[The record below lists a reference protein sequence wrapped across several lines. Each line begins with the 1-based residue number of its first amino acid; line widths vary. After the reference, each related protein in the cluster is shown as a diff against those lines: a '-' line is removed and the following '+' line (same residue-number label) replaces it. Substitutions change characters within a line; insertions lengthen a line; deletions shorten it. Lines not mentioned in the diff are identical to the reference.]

1 MTFFSRRFWIKFYIF
16 LGAISPAQLQA
27 SLQSSLQTSLQN
39 AHLHQLHQLQA
50 SMLRQHQAQAA
61 SSPFLSPHSSATLLH
76 PSTLHAAQP
85 GKFTLQIFSA
95 ALHSHLHIFHYLI
108 FFSILGYFPIFG
120 SSGSPFAP
128 VPSKEGSYSSTK
140 VPTPPS
146 LPPVHHHHL
155 DSSSNVVSSTM
166 EDDDKSNIKVTSFRI
181 L

>member
-1 MTFFSRRFWIKFYIF
+1 MPIAIFRVIHIKDGGFRAFFENKNVINALSILGCIKMILICMAFTFTH
-16 LGAISPAQLQA
+16 L
-27 SLQSSLQTSLQN
+27 SLFN
-39 AHLHQLHQLQA
+39 
-50 SMLRQHQAQAA
+50 
-61 SSPFLSPHSSATLLH
+61 
-76 PSTLHAAQP
+76 
-85 GKFTLQIFSA
+85 I
-95 ALHSHLHIFHYLI
+95 
-108 FFSILGYFPIFG
+108 FSILGYFPIFG